1 MDTKYVLV
9 ILALLL
15 LVGVST
21 AATVSINVTAKEL
34 QIVESISNPQFFGV
48 LTTNETT
55 VSTYITGE
63 QASLQKTLALL
74 NQIKIG
80 VNNLTVNGYIVTGY
94 IS

>member
-1 MDTKYVLV
+1 MNNKYVLV

-34 QIVESISNPQFFGV
+34 QIVESSSNPQFFGV

-55 VSTYITGE
+55 ASTYITGE
-63 QASLQKTLALL
+63 QASLPKTLALL

-80 VNNLTVNGYIVTGY
+80 VNNLTANGYIVTGY